1 MLDLILFFCCASVN
15 EGVEITEVIG
25 VGGISLKSPYV
36 MQILS
41 DIMGIPIKIAKAQQ
55 AGALGVAMCAA
66 TAKGLFESV
75 EKAQLAMAQGIL
87 TQYTPREEYRSIY
100 DKLYLRYKEFC
111 SFLEL

>member
-1 MLDLILFFCCASVN
+1 
-15 EGVEITEVIG
+15 
-25 VGGISLKSPYV
+25 
-36 MQILS
+36 
-41 DIMGIPIKIAKAQQ
+41 
-55 AGALGVAMCAA
+55 MCAA

-111 SFLEL
+111 SFLEF